1 MVFFLHLL
9 MMAPALLGLAGADKL
24 GHGLEYF
31 IHSSHVL
38 VQEVVVVDL

>member
-1 MVFFLHLL
+1 